1 VCSPAGAPAGIF
13 PPDGSCKG
21 AAERGNHTADLAE
34 RYGWINRALH
44 AAVDHFA
51 KSLDHRIAGFRAA
64 GRLAVKD
71 PINAIALAE
80 AEDFRRH
87 SDLFSEGGPGPKS
100 QSQIQAAMNMASKL
114 ETERWRW
121 LGCLATGLTYRP
133 RSLPV
138 LEPCQCG
145 SAVS

>member
-100 QSQIQAAMNMASKL
+100 QSQIQAAMKHGFQTRNGEMAL
-114 ETERWRW
+114 ARM
-121 LGCLATGLTYRP
+121 LGDWVDVPTTFFTGP
-133 RSLPV
+133 
-138 LEPCQCG
+138 
-145 SAVS
+145 